1 MSGEK
6 ITINRTM
13 VGVIA
18 LVCVG
23 TSVVLQIH
31 GSEDKQALMATG
43 AFMRVG
49 LVMAALWLAL
59 PTKNRPAAWA
69 NMSPWVLWGILGLVV
84 MIAARPRIALY
95 ALPWIIVLTIIGRML
110 RPRPKHRPG
119 PSPPVQTSSRPEE
132 HQAESV
138 PSVPKK

>member
-1 MSGEK
+1 
-6 ITINRTM
+6 M

-23 TSVVLQIH
+23 TSVVLQVR
-31 GSEDKQALMATG
+31 GFDDKQALMATG

-69 NMSPWVLWGILGLVV
+69 NMSPWVLWGMLGLIVT
-84 MIAARPRIALY
+84 IAARPRIALY
-95 ALPWIIVLTIIGRML
+95 AIPWLIVLAVIGRVL
-110 RPRPKHRPG
+110 RPRSKHRPG
-119 PSPPVQTSSRPEE
+119 PGPPAKAASRPEE
-132 HQAESV
+132 HQAENV